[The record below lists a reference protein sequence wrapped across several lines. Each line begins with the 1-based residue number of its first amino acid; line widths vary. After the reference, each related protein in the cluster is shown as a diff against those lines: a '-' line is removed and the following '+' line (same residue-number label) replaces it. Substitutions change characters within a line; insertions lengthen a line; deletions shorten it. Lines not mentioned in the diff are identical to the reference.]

1 MNVNHDDMKNILFVQ
16 DPGEYRLLN
25 SYMGYIPKVSDKED
39 LYTKLSEGLSFPV
52 YFGRN
57 WDALCELYLDF
68 YWIDTVDIVIV
79 HEDISKLPA
88 GDFRT
93 YISIV
98 LQSIDSWKNDSGHN
112 ISFVF
117 NQKERKQIMDT
128 IHACLQ
134 ADCCEYDLKETDL

>member
-16 DPGEYRLLN
+16 DPGEYRLLD

-93 YISIV
+93 YIVLFYNLSIPGRMIPAIIS
-98 LQSIDSWKNDSGHN
+98 LLSSIKK
-112 ISFVF
+112 
-117 NQKERKQIMDT
+117 KENR
-128 IHACLQ
+128 
-134 ADCCEYDLKETDL
+134 